1 MFNNPGQYRFEK
13 DGNMF
18 LLYLIGISLCF
29 IALYYIL
36 MFTSSS
42 VEPDWSIVLPSIDVM
57 LTMVPPGLTLCLTI
71 GVQYAQSRLKKK
83 QISALKGRLINA
95 SGRMKVVFFDKTGTL
110 TINEVKL
117 DGVYLSN
124 LQNDSTNC
132 KGLLRDG
139 FKYIPSDS
147 TNHKEYTEQ
156 ELMHNFAVN
165 HTLILSKQNQV
176 LGDPLEEELMNFA
189 GGSF

>member
-1 MFNNPGQYRFEK
+1 MFNNPGQYRFER

-18 LLYLIGISLCF
+18 LLYLIAISLCF

-42 VEPDWSIVLPSIDVM
+42 VKPDWSIVLPSIDVM

-83 QISALKGRLINA
+83 QITALKGRLINA

-132 KGLLRDG
+132 
-139 FKYIPSDS
+139 
-147 TNHKEYTEQ
+147 
-156 ELMHNFAVN
+156 
-165 HTLILSKQNQV
+165 
-176 LGDPLEEELMNFA
+176 
-189 GGSF
+189 

>member
-1 MFNNPGQYRFEK
+1 MFNNPGQYRFER

-18 LLYLIGISLCF
+18 LLYLIAISLCF

-42 VEPDWSIVLPSIDVM
+42 VKPGWDIVLPSIDVM

-71 GVQYAQSRLKKK
+71 GVQYAQSRLSKK
-83 QISALKGRLINA
+83 QITALKGRLINA

-132 KGLLRDG
+132 
-139 FKYIPSDS
+139 
-147 TNHKEYTEQ
+147 
-156 ELMHNFAVN
+156 
-165 HTLILSKQNQV
+165 
-176 LGDPLEEELMNFA
+176 
-189 GGSF
+189 